1 LLRSDLSGQSFTTQ
15 HLFDIRNDPE
25 GIYSTEPLFQTPYVQ
40 AAGYGYVPPN
50 PPQAQSPISS
60 HDMKGATSCSPDHNC
75 TCISCLHLASHP
87 IDTTR
92 LSDGQ
97 VSVICKLPGC
107 NHVEGRVRTSL
118 LYANSGTTILDGYY
132 EDFFHYRND
141 IDMINHERN
150 HFKRAG
156 IYRCLEPGC
165 GKTTKKFADLK
176 RHYRVAHC
184 TNAIKYP
191 CPTLGCKYSGNNGF
205 LREDKLKSHY
215 RNVHK
220 EKAAPSKSLQ
230 DIYPEKDSAQA
241 GNLMTV
247 KDA

>member
-1 LLRSDLSGQSFTTQ
+1 M
-15 HLFDIRNDPE
+15 N
-25 GIYSTEPLFQTPYVQ
+25 
-40 AAGYGYVPPN
+40 
-50 PPQAQSPISS
+50 
-60 HDMKGATSCSPDHNC
+60 
-75 TCISCLHLASHP
+75 
-87 IDTTR
+87 
-92 LSDGQ
+92 
-97 VSVICKLPGC
+97 
-107 NHVEGRVRTSL
+107 
-118 LYANSGTTILDGYY
+118 
-132 EDFFHYRND
+132 
-141 IDMINHERN
+141 NHERN

-191 CPTLGCKYSGNNGF
+191 CPTFGCKYSGNNGF

-230 DIYPEKDSAQA
+230 DIYPKKDSAQA